1 MKVIQVMGG
10 NEEGGLEKH
19 FIELCNGLA
28 DYCELI
34 AIAHPKYQP
43 RFNSRVTFHAL
54 DLNKSRR
61 NPLLLW
67 QLYRLISKH
76 KPDIVHAQAN
86 KAIAMI
92 ATLHHYIHA
101 KTVATVHGQKKNL
114 RATRHFDLTIG
125 VSHFL
130 TSRIQSSNK
139 KTIYNGIAMPHVQ
152 THLAQSAFFSTQTPE
167 QKLVLAVGRLVP
179 EKGFDIL
186 LEAWKTID
194 AKLLIAGEGPEQQKL
209 QRFIDQHEGMSKR
222 VKLLGHRNDIPD
234 LIHLAD
240 LVVISSRREGFSYVF
255 AEALLLQTPVIASNV
270 PIANE
275 VLSDEFIVP
284 TESAKALAAL
294 ITRSLAKGD
303 KLKNEYMPF
312 FDYAKQNLTLDQLVR
327 NTLSAYQDLCAK

>member
-34 AIAHPKYQP
+34 AIAHPKYQS
-43 RFNSRVTFHAL
+43 RFNSRVTFYAL

-67 QLYRLISKH
+67 QLYQLIAKH
-76 KPDIVHAQAN
+76 KPDIVHAQAS

-92 ATLHHYIHA
+92 ATLRRYIHA

-114 RATRHFDLTIG
+114 KTTCHFDLTIG

-139 KTIYNGIAMPHVQ
+139 KTIYNGIAMPQVQ
-152 THLAQSAFFSTQTPE
+152 THLAQSAFFSMQTPE

-209 QRFIDQHEGMSKR
+209 QTFINKHEGMSDR
-222 VKLLGHRNDIPD
+222 VKLLGHRTDIPD

-275 VLSDEFIVP
+275 VLTEEFIVP
-284 TESAKALAAL
+284 TESASDLASL

-303 KLKNEYMPF
+303 KLKNEYMAF
-312 FDYAKQNLTLDQLVR
+312 FDYAKQNLTLDQLVG
-327 NTLSAYQDLCAK
+327 NTLSAYQNLCSK